1 MTLARVSYDDA
12 ISLPLFSEQA
22 DDHDAMMKTAK
33 TILVVDDE
41 PESLRSLGE
50 VLSDMGYEVITRPS
64 GIEALSAAQRAEA
77 CDLVITDFRMPGMN
91 GLEFITSLRH
101 IMPEVP
107 VIMLTAYGDIE
118 TYFHSFSLG
127 VFEYINKPVSKEEFE
142 RVVEAAILG
151 TPDQQ
156 AGNGESGRRAG

>member
-1 MTLARVSYDDA
+1 MPYLH
-12 ISLPLFSEQA
+12 IQA
-22 DDHDAMMKTAK
+22 CTHNAMMKTAK

-91 GLEFITSLRH
+91 GLEFITSLRQF
-101 IMPEVP
+101 MPEVP

-118 TYFHSFSLG
+118 TYFNSFSLG
-127 VFEYINKPVSKEEFE
+127 VFEYINKPVSKDEFE
-142 RVVEAAILG
+142 RVVEAAIHG
-151 TPDQQ
+151 PPDQQ
-156 AGNGESGRRAG
+156 SGSRESGRRAG